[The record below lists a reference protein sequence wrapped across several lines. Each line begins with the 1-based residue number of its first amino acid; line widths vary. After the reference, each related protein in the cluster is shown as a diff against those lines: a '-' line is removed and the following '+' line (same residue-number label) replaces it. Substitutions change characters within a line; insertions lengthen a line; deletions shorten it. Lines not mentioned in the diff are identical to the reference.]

1 MSDENLILFFVFF
14 ISGCLIFGLIIGFV
28 ISNTWLKP
36 QVEIS
41 AQLNPNISQQT
52 KDKIKQEMN
61 KTLDFILE
69 ETSPQKINQLVYAEL
84 KKKQVEKLSDG
95 VKSK

>member
-1 MSDENLILFFVFF
+1 MSDENLILFFVCF

-41 AQLNPNISQQT
+41 AQLDSNISQQT